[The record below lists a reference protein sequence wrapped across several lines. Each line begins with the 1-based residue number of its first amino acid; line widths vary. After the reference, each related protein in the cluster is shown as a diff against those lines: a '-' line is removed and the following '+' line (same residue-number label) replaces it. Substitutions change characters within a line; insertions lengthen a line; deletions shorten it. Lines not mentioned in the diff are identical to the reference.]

1 MHFLSRSNC
10 FELFGFDIL
19 IDEGLEP
26 WLIEVNGSPSLNCD
40 SPLEQKIKSNLVAD
54 ILSLAG
60 ITRARDHRDRDYVL
74 CNSISTHYNPNNVTK
89 NMFHRKPNSIVNA
102 SILHQ

>member
-1 MHFLSRSNC
+1 MHLLSRSNC
-10 FELFGFDIL
+10 FELFGFDVL

-26 WLIEVNGSPSLNCD
+26 WLIEVNGSPSLSCD

-74 CNSISTHYNPNNVTK
+74 CNSISTLSNPSHVLKNVV
-89 NMFHRKPNSIVNA
+89 HRKPQSMVDA
-102 SILHQ
+102 STSNQ